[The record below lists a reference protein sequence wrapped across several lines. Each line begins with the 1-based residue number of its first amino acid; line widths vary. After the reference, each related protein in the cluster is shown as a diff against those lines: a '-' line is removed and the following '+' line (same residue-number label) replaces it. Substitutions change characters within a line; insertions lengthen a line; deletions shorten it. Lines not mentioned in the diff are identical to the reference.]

1 MNNNKLT
8 CLIVDDEKL
17 ARELLTEYLEAFPDI
32 ELAGEASNG
41 SDAVALI
48 DKIKPDLLFLDVQMP
63 GMTGFDV
70 LDDINHEPYVIF
82 VTAYDQYAIQ
92 AFEKN
97 AVDYLLKPLD
107 QERFRQAVDRAMKRK
122 KTEAGD
128 IEDLLGSMRPN
139 HSRGIYESHIF
150 VQKSEKLFSLPVD
163 EILHLEASGDYTIIT
178 TKGDQFVSSSGIGKL
193 EEIMN
198 PDKFIR
204 VHRSTIVNINYLKE
218 IERHFN
224 GGMVVKMQS
233 GKSFPVS
240 RTYAKQIRKKV
251 V

>member
-1 MNNNKLT
+1 MNNEKTT
-8 CLIVDDEKL
+8 CVIVDDEKL
-17 ARELLTEYLEAFPDI
+17 ARELLREYLEAFPEI
-32 ELAGEASNG
+32 ELVGEASNG
-41 SDAVALI
+41 NDAVALI
-48 DKIKPDLLFLDVQMP
+48 DKLNPTLIFLDVQMP

-70 LDDINHEPYVIF
+70 LDDITHEPYVIF

-107 QERFRQAVDRAMKRK
+107 HDRFNQAVQRALKRK
-122 KTEAGD
+122 KTETAN
-128 IEDLLGSMRPN
+128 IENLLGGLRPQQTPGN
-139 HSRGIYESHIF
+139 FESHVF

-163 EILHLEASGDYTIIT
+163 EIVHLEASGDYTIIT
-178 TKGDQFVSSSGIGKL
+178 TKSDQFVSSSGIGKL

-204 VHRSTIVNINYLKE
+204 VHRSTIVNIHFLKE

-224 GGMVVKMQS
+224 GSMVVKMQN

-240 RTYAKQIRKKV
+240 RTYAKQIRKRV